1 MQRIDNYWIT
11 FLLGIFWLLITPSWQ
26 IPKSLC
32 FMNRKF
38 LNSKINIWWY
48 SWEWRLI
55 KHHILFTLVNFIDC
69 QILNLCTCIFLCFI
83 PIDFIIIICNI
94 FITHIRKKN
103 YSYCTS
109 FRVHIFCLTNTCISL
124 LVDWYLLHSKLI
136 ILKNGTFIYVIILLP
151 VWVTVFRSNCK
162 NWKCL
167 PLAGDTDWLIDW
179 F

>member
-103 YSYCTS
+103 YSYC
-109 FRVHIFCLTNTCISL
+109 L
-124 LVDWYLLHSKLI
+124 LEVDWYLLHSKLI

>member
-1 MQRIDNYWIT
+1 MQRIDNYCIT

-38 LNSKINIWWY
+38 LISKINIWWY

-94 FITHIRKKN
+94 FITHIRKKKLLVM
-103 YSYCTS
+103 S
-109 FRVHIFCLTNTCISL
+109 FRVHIFLSYKYLYVSFCRLIFAAFQINYFKKWNIYICYNTSTCLGNSFS
-124 LVDWYLLHSKLI
+124 VKL
-136 ILKNGTFIYVIILLP
+136 
-151 VWVTVFRSNCK
+151 
-162 NWKCL
+162 
-167 PLAGDTDWLIDW
+167 
-179 F
+179 